1 MSMATRVGQEL
12 ALPPS
17 RVSYQIRYDATTSST
32 TSIKFMTDGVLL
44 RELANDFLLNGYSV
58 VIVDEAHERSVN
70 TDVLIGTLTRVVKLR
85 EELWRE
91 GKEGAKPLR
100 MIIMSATLRVT
111 DFTENKTL
119 FKIPPPV
126 VNVGARQHPVTVHF
140 NRKTRPDYMQEA
152 YVKVSKIHA
161 RLPPGG
167 ILVFLTGQN
176 EIETLCKR
184 LEQRFGQKATKERV
198 NKRARIAQGSK
209 AWQRGKAEETPQ
221 ADGEASISTA
231 NARELDVEPED
242 VDLSVHTEALAAD
255 VDDGIAEEDLE
266 ALDSDAEYEDDPEE
280 MLEYREEDS
289 DSTYELVLG
298 TLDNHD

>member
-1 MSMATRVGQEL
+1 MATRVGQEL

-44 RELANDFLLNGYSV
+44 RELANDFLLNRYSV
-58 VIVDEAHERSVN
+58 IIVDEAHERSVN

-119 FKIPPPV
+119 FKVPPPV
-126 VNVGARQHPVTVHF
+126 ISVGARQHPVTMHF
-140 NRKTRPDYMQEA
+140 NRKTRSDYMQEA
-152 YVKVSKIHA
+152 YSKVSKIHA

-176 EIETLCKR
+176 EIVTLCKR
-184 LEQRFGQKATKERV
+184 LEKRFGPKATQERID
-198 NKRARIAQGSK
+198 KRARIAQGSK
-209 AWQRGKAEETPQ
+209 AWRTGKKEESEDTKPE
-221 ADGEASISTA
+221 ADMKVNAGQGELRHKWTLPFSC
-231 NARELDVEPED
+231 
-242 VDLSVHTEALAAD
+242 VD
-255 VDDGIAEEDLE
+255 
-266 ALDSDAEYEDDPEE
+266 
-280 MLEYREEDS
+280 
-289 DSTYELVLG
+289 
-298 TLDNHD
+298 